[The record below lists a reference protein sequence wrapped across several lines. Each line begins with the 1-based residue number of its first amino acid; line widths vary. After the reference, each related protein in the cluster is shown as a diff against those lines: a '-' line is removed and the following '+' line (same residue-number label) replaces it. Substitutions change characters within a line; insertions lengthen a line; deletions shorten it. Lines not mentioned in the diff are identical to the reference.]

1 MGLVV
6 GDAVVGVS
14 SAGGPGC
21 DRAVGGD
28 VSTGVPSPI
37 GALVGGDDAGSFAGC
52 LVGACVTG
60 ALVG

>member
-14 SAGGPGC
+14 SAGG

-37 GALVGGDDAGSFAGC
+37 GALEGGDDAGPFAGC

-60 ALVG
+60 AFVG